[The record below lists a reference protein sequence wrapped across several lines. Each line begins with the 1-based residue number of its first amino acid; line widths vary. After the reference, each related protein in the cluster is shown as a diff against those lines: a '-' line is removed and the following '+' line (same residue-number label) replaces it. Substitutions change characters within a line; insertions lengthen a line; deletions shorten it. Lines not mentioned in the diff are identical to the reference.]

1 MWEVLSDTIEPHNFL
16 VPVLSPL
23 YKLES
28 AESNILL
35 LG

>member
-1 MWEVLSDTIEPHNFL
+1 MWEVLGKYHWATNFS
-16 VPVLSPL
+16 VPVLSLL

-28 AESNILL
+28 AESNNLL